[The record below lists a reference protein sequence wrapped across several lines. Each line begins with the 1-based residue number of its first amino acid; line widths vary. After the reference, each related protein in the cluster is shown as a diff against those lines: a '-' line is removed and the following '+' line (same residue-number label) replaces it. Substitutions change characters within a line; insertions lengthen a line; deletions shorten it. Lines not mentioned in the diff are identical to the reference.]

1 MNALA
6 YRAGYATIGFVEK
19 FGHRIPKIVLR
30 TWIRRTP
37 TEPDTLL
44 RYLDGEIDVDRFDYL
59 VDLELVL
66 IRAFNRAGR

>member
-6 YRAGYATIGFVEK
+6 YRAGYVKIGFVQK
-19 FGHRIPKIVLR
+19 FGHRIPRLVLR

-37 TEPDTLL
+37 NETETLIE
-44 RYLDGEIDVDRFDYL
+44 YLEGKIDVDRFDYL

-66 IRAFNRAGR
+66 IRAYNRIGR